1 MGSIPAATMI
11 FSDVYASRFSF
22 PRKREREGEGGR
34 GMGREILKR
43 DKQTER
49 IYH

>member
-1 MGSIPAATMI
+1 VFLLPEEE
-11 FSDVYASRFSF
+11 
-22 PRKREREGEGGR
+22 REREGEGGR

-49 IYH
+49 RYD